1 MCLLSIISLL
11 SLTTPSDSITWQVS
25 SGWEQESFES
35 WTLDAPSAGI
45 YRVYGCTVEP
55 FEELTLDMRWRQDLF
70 GSNNNNSLF
79 FISESVLSDTM
90 GVLPN
95 NALLLSIGENGSG
108 DPIAVSSPFS
118 DLSTEISSG
127 FFNFAE
133 PFDLDLSINMSTQDY
148 IVTLNAGM
156 VNEG

>member
-1 MCLLSIISLL
+1 MCLLSIISFL
-11 SLTTPSDSITWQVS
+11 SLPIPIDSITWQVS
-25 SGWEQESFES
+25 SGWEQESYES

-79 FISESVLSDTM
+79 FISESELSDTM

-95 NALLLSIGENGSG
+95 NALLFSIGENGSS
-108 DPIAVSSPFS
+108 DPITVSSTFS
-118 DLSTEISSG
+118 DLYTEITSG
-127 FFNFAE
+127 FFDFAE
-133 PFDLDLSINMSTQDY
+133 PFDLDLSIVVSGLYWPTSPGTRNS
-148 IVTLNAGM
+148 
-156 VNEG
+156 